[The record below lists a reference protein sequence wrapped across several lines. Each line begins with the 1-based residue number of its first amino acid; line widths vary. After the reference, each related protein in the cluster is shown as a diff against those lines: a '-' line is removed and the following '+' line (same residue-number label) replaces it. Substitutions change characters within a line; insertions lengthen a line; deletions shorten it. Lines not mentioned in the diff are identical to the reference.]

1 MLYVVNYANGEPYE
15 SYRKINTRTAKWFG
29 KADRVIEY
37 SSKDIPQSYK
47 EAYKDIFAY
56 KRGNGLWL
64 WKPYLINKALDEIK
78 NGDWLMYLDA
88 GTTVIRDLHHIIR
101 HTEGQGLDIFLMEQP
116 LLSRQF
122 TKRECYVKMGLE
134 DHGENQV
141 LGLLLLRKSS
151 TSVAFVKEWLNLCED
166 EEMLSPKKFHP
177 EIVEFPDYV
186 SHREDQSVL
195 NLLRLKY
202 NIPVFRDCSDYG
214 EMPYMNAC
222 KEYAYNPMS
231 YDNCNYS
238 TLVLCNRKVDPLMY
252 LIKYYVK

>member
-1 MLYVVNYANGEPYE
+1 
-15 SYRKINTRTAKWFG
+15 
-29 KADRVIEY
+29 
-37 SSKDIPQSYK
+37 
-47 EAYKDIFAY
+47 
-56 KRGNGLWL
+56 
-64 WKPYLINKALDEIK
+64 
-78 NGDWLMYLDA
+78 
-88 GTTVIRDLHHIIR
+88 
-101 HTEGQGLDIFLMEQP
+101 
-116 LLSRQF
+116 
-122 TKRECYVKMGLE
+122 MGLE

-231 YDNCNYS
+231 YDNCN
-238 TLVLCNRKVDPLMY
+238 
-252 LIKYYVK
+252 